1 VRATNDRA
9 DSATFAPQL
18 TAASAVHPHS
28 EHLRVARAAGITTTL
43 TVPSGGIV
51 SGQSAVIHLDGWT
64 MPEMLVRGTWGL
76 HMTVP
81 SLPVHLPEDD
91 KERKKRT
98 DEHKESMRK
107 LETFMK
113 RAKQYAKLKAAAAA
127 DPRVTFEPDLG
138 FEAMI
143 PYLRG
148 DRPVVFQARTYKQIL
163 DALAFV
169 EAHGLRCVLSGAQE
183 AWKLADVL
191 AEKDIPVILGSPL
204 GYPSTEYEPWDS
216 VYRCAGVLDRA
227 GVRFC
232 FGSNNAAGAVDLP
245 IEVGMAVAHGLPRER
260 AEYALTLGAA
270 QILGVGDRV
279 GSIEAG
285 KQADLIIT
293 TDTPL
298 QAVSQVT
305 HMFIAGRPIEL
316 SSFHTETYEKFNG
329 RPAPEL
335 SPAPIL
341 VGPPSLSAK

>member
-1 VRATNDRA
+1 VRATNDQA

-18 TAASAVHPHS
+18 LAASAVHPHS
-28 EHLRVARAAGITTTL
+28 EHVRVARTAGITTAL
-43 TVPSGGIV
+43 TVPSGGII

-64 MPEMLVRGTWGL
+64 TPEMLVKDAWGL
-76 HMTVP
+76 QLAVP
-81 SLPVHLPEDD
+81 SLPLHLPEDD

-98 DEHKESMRK
+98 DEQKESMRK
-107 LETFMK
+107 LDTFMK
-113 RAKQYAKLKAAAAA
+113 RARHYAKLKAAAEV
-127 DPRVTFEPDLG
+127 DPGVRLEPDLR

-148 DRPVVFQARTYKQIL
+148 ERPVAFRVRTYKQML
-163 DALAFV
+163 DAIAF
-169 EAHGLRCVLSGAQE
+169 ADKHDLRCVLSGAQE

-191 AEKDIPVILGSPL
+191 AEKNIPVILGSPL
-204 GYPSTEYEPWDS
+204 AYPSTEYEPWDS
-216 VYRCAGVLDRA
+216 VYRCASVLDRA

-245 IEVGMAVAHGLPRER
+245 IAVGMAVAHGLPRKR
-260 AEYALTLGAA
+260 AEHALTLGAA
-270 QILGVGDRV
+270 QILGVDDRV

-316 SSFHTETYEKFNG
+316 SSLHTETYEKFDG
-329 RPAPEL
+329 RPTPEL
-335 SPAPIL
+335 APAPVL
-341 VGPPSLSAK
+341 VGPPSLSTK